1 MKRKIL
7 FTGGS
12 GLLAINW
19 AICIADDSDV
29 ILGLHRQY
37 VSIPGVRIAWI
48 NMESAAAFSE
58 SLEKI
63 QPDIVI
69 HCAGLTNVEKCEND
83 PSLAQHVNV
92 ELAINVATACNQ
104 KNIKLVYISTDHLVA
119 GDKPLVTEEE
129 PVFPMNR
136 YAQTKSE
143 AENRI
148 LAISK
153 ESLVIRTNFY
163 GWGTNYRDSFSDFI
177 ISNLRKGKT
186 ISLFKDFFYTPILI
200 EDLANIAMQL
210 LSHNASGIFNV
221 VGDERISKL
230 EFGNKLARRFGLD
243 TKLIQAV
250 RFSDRK
256 DLIKRPTDLSLSNQK
271 TKSLLNNRFGNIDEN
286 INRLYEQEKSE
297 SYNTVSSMIPYGRQ
311 HISEEDIQAVVKVL
325 RSDWLTQGPLV
336 PAFEKAVATYC
347 GAGYGVAVN
356 SATSALHIACLA
368 LEIGRDDIVWTSP
381 ITFVASANC
390 AVYCGASVDFVDVDH
405 RTYNMSVEALEIK
418 LEKAAI
424 EKKLPK
430 VVIPVH
436 LAGQSCDME
445 SIHQLSKKYGF
456 KIIEDAS
463 HCIGGKYK
471 NEPIGNCR
479 YSSITVF
486 SFHPVKIITTGE
498 GGMAMTNDH
507 DLALSMAHL
516 RSHGIVRY
524 EHEMTHAPDG
534 PWYYQQIGLGYN
546 YRMTD
551 IQGALGL
558 SQMNRLDEFV
568 QKRHTIAKRYNEIL
582 TADWLTLPWQH
593 PDTYSGYHLYI
604 IRIKKDNGVI
614 DHLSLF
620 KKLRA
625 AGILVNLHY
634 IPVYRQPFYEKM
646 GFQVNDFPGAESYYE
661 EAISLPMFPGLT
673 SEQQDFVATIINN
686 KTEAPAVDDK
696 PQGFQNIF

>member
-1 MKRKIL
+1 MKKKVL

-19 AICIADDSDV
+19 AICIANDFEV
-29 ILGLHRQY
+29 VLGLHRQY
-37 VSIPGVRIAWI
+37 VSIPGIRLAWI
-48 NMESAAAFSE
+48 NMESVDAFSTV
-58 SLEKI
+58 LEKI
-63 QPDIVI
+63 QPELVI
-69 HCAGLTNVEKCEND
+69 HCAGLTNVEKCETD
-83 PSLAQHVNV
+83 PLLAQHVNV
-92 ELAINVATACNQ
+92 ELAVNVGIACKE
-104 KNIKLVYISTDHLVA
+104 KNIKLVYISTDHLVS

-129 PVFPMNR
+129 PVSPMNR

-143 AENRI
+143 AENRV

-153 ESLVIRTNFY
+153 NNLVIRTNFY
-163 GWGTNYRDSFSDFI
+163 GWGTVYRDSFSDFV

-200 EDLANIAMQL
+200 EDLANVVMQL
-210 LSHNASGIFNV
+210 ISFDANGIFNV
-221 VGDERISKL
+221 VGNERISKL
-230 EFGNKLARRFGLD
+230 EFGTKLATRFGLD
-243 TKLIQAV
+243 KGLIQAI

-256 DLIKRPTDLSLSNQK
+256 DLIKRPIDLSLSNQK
-271 TKSLLNNRFGNIDEN
+271 TKALLNKTFGNIDEN
-286 INRLYEQEKSE
+286 IDRLFAQEKNDSHKI
-297 SYNTVSSMIPYGRQ
+297 VSSMIPYGRQ
-311 HISEEDIQAVVKVL
+311 DISEEDIQAVVKVL

-347 GAGYGVAVN
+347 CAGYGVAVN

-368 LEIGRDDIVWTSP
+368 LEVGKDDIVWTSP

-390 AVYCGASVDFVDVDH
+390 AVYCGASVDFVDVDP
-405 RTYNMSVEALEIK
+405 RTYNMSVEALGIK
-418 LEKAAI
+418 LKKAAA
-424 EKKLPK
+424 EGKLPK

-436 LAGQSCDME
+436 LSGQSCEME
-445 SIHQLSKKYGF
+445 SICQLSEKYDF

-507 DLALSMAHL
+507 NLAISMAHF

-534 PWYYQQIGLGYN
+534 PWYYQQIDLGYN

-558 SQMNRLDEFV
+558 SQVRRLDEFLE
-568 QKRHTIAKRYNEIL
+568 KRHAVAKRYNEIL

-604 IRIKKDNGVI
+604 IRVKKDNGVI

-620 KKLRA
+620 KKLKA

-646 GFQVNDFPGAESYYE
+646 GFQIDDFPVAESYYE

-673 SEQQDFVATIINN
+673 TEQQDFVASVVNN
-686 KTEAPAVDDK
+686 EREVPARDDK